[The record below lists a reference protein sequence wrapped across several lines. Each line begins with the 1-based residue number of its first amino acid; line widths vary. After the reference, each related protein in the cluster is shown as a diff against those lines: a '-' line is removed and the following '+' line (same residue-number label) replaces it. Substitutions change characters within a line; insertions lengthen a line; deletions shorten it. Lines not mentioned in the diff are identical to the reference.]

1 MTLIN
6 IGLNSASWTIED
18 VSDDVALTLEVQR
31 RLNAWGYNVGTPDG
45 DWGPKSQG
53 AYSAFA
59 KMYKFDDRTLSPA
72 AARQLLTNAPSEI
85 KTPDPKATT
94 PITSPVV
101 PIVTGPIVT
110 PTPAP
115 KPVMPK
121 MLRDVGAQLITWP
134 IANVIENVPLALD
147 IQRRLKIWNYNVGA
161 PDGDWGP
168 TSQRAY
174 SAFAKDYSLKDTELS
189 PVAAQQLLSNPTAP
203 KVIDSTPI
211 VVKPDVK
218 PVEIKPV
225 EVKPIAPTTLKA
237 LADQTTSWP
246 IVSLKSNAT
255 FTKELQQR
263 LTVWGQAPGVADGD
277 WGTKTNAAYS
287 AFAKAFQFETDTIS
301 RDAAIK
307 LLEAPP
313 IVVIKDPVVM
323 KDPVVSVPGLP
334 PIAVK
339 TAS

>member
-59 KMYKFDDRTLSPA
+59 KMYKFDDRKLSPA

-101 PIVTGPIVT
+101 PIVTVPIVT

-147 IQRRLKIWNYNVGA
+147 IQRRLKIWNYNVGT

-189 PVAAQQLLSNPTAP
+189 PVAARQLLSNPTAP
-203 KVIDSTPI
+203 KVIDPTPI
-211 VVKPDVK
+211 VVA
-218 PVEIKPV
+218 E
-225 EVKPIAPTTLKA
+225 E
-237 LADQTTSWP
+237 
-246 IVSLKSNAT
+246 
-255 FTKELQQR
+255 
-263 LTVWGQAPGVADGD
+263 
-277 WGTKTNAAYS
+277 
-287 AFAKAFQFETDTIS
+287 
-301 RDAAIK
+301 
-307 LLEAPP
+307 
-313 IVVIKDPVVM
+313 
-323 KDPVVSVPGLP
+323 GLGNG
-334 PIAVK
+334 K
-339 TAS
+339 